1 LHFINALRF
10 NALQPS
16 VEGGTFFRENFKKAL
31 RSKLQLKK
39 RSKTYLFTRNQLTLQ
54 RHKQPLTSYIMTLFD
69 QISEDIKQA
78 MKAHDKVRLETLRNI
93 KKVFLE
99 AKTAPGA
106 NDTLEDADGLKIIS
120 KLAKQG
126 KETAATYTQA
136 GRQDLADAEL
146 AQVEV
151 LESYLPKQL
160 TKEEIEAEVK
170 KIIAQVG
177 ATSMK
182 EMGKVMGTAS
192 KLLAGKADG
201 RMISEVVK
209 QLLA

>member
-1 LHFINALRF
+1 
-10 NALQPS
+10 
-16 VEGGTFFRENFKKAL
+16 
-31 RSKLQLKK
+31 
-39 RSKTYLFTRNQLTLQ
+39 
-54 RHKQPLTSYIMTLFD
+54 MTLFD
-69 QISEDIKQA
+69 QISEDIKSA
-78 MKAHDKVRLETLRNI
+78 MKARDKVRLETLRNI

-106 NDTLEDADGLKIIS
+106 NDILADADALKIIS

-126 KETAATYTQA
+126 KETATTYTQA

-160 TKEEIEAEVK
+160 SQEEIEAEVK
-170 KIIAQVG
+170 KIIAEVG

-192 KLLAGKADG
+192 KQLAGKADG
-201 RMISEVVK
+201 RVISEIVK
-209 QLLA
+209 KLLA

>member
-1 LHFINALRF
+1 
-10 NALQPS
+10 
-16 VEGGTFFRENFKKAL
+16 
-31 RSKLQLKK
+31 
-39 RSKTYLFTRNQLTLQ
+39 
-54 RHKQPLTSYIMTLFD
+54 MTLFD
-69 QISEDIKQA
+69 QISEDLKAA
-78 MKAHDKVRLETLRNI
+78 MKARDKVRLETLRNI

-106 NDTLEDADGLKIIS
+106 NDTLADADALKIIA

-126 KETAATYTQA
+126 KETATTYTQA

-160 TKEEIEAEVK
+160 SQEEIAAEVK
-170 KIIAQVG
+170 KIIAEVG

-182 EMGKVMGTAS
+182 EMGRVMGTAS

-201 RMISEVVK
+201 RVISEIVK
-209 QLLA
+209 KLLA

>member
-1 LHFINALRF
+1 
-10 NALQPS
+10 
-16 VEGGTFFRENFKKAL
+16 
-31 RSKLQLKK
+31 
-39 RSKTYLFTRNQLTLQ
+39 
-54 RHKQPLTSYIMTLFD
+54 MTLFD
-69 QISEDIKQA
+69 QISEDIKAA
-78 MKAHDKVRLETLRNI
+78 MKARDKVRLETLRNI

-106 NDTLEDADGLKIIS
+106 NDTLADADALKIIA

-126 KETAATYTQA
+126 KETATTYTQA

-160 TKEEIEAEVK
+160 SQEEIAAEVK
-170 KIIAQVG
+170 KIIAEVG

-182 EMGKVMGTAS
+182 EMGRVMGTAS

-201 RMISEVVK
+201 RIISEIVK
-209 QLLA
+209 KLLAGSN